1 LNRAAVDVTM
11 WGVSEDV
18 HSSNEPT
25 EAPEIVE
32 VLDGEEV
39 VEGLPVLAEVHE
51 ISRVPVSPGLG
62 AVRAAAAAATGFV
75 AGAATLA
82 LARRYGSRRLEQRL
96 RPTGGVSWPSTGT
109 RTYIVRVRV
118 LRPPFD

>member
-1 LNRAAVDVTM
+1 M
-11 WGVSEDV
+11 WGVSEEV
-18 HSSNEPT
+18 QGINEPS
-25 EAPEIVE
+25 EVPEIVE

-39 VEGLPVLAEVHE
+39 VEALPVVAEVHE
-51 ISRVPVSPGLG
+51 LSRVPAGSGLG
-62 AVRAAAAAATGFV
+62 TVRAAAAAATGFV
-75 AGAATLA
+75 AGAATMA

-96 RPTGGVSWPSTGT
+96 RPTGGLSWPSTGT